1 MSKFE
6 EGSHHHMVHEL
17 HRPQGH
23 GYIDQKYG
31 KGNRSPITNSVPT
44 IDNGEVPGMN
54 GAGAPGMPGGE
65 MGAGPTGTM

>member
-6 EGSHHHMVHEL
+6 QDHEGHRVHEL

-31 KGNRSPITNSVPT
+31 KGNRSPIAGSVPAVES
-44 IDNGEVPGMN
+44 GAVPGAD
-54 GAGAPGMPGGE
+54 GAGSPGMSGGE
-65 MGAGPTGTM
+65 YGSGPQGTM

>member
-1 MSKFE
+1 MAKF
-6 EGSHHHMVHEL
+6 EGSHDRHVVHEL

-23 GYIDQKYG
+23 GYVDQKYG
-31 KGNRSPITNSVPT
+31 KGNRSPITSSVPQ
-44 IDNGEVPGMN
+44 IDSGAVPGMD